1 MTEEENKINNVNKD
15 FISKKFVVK
24 NLLFYSSGVQEYEIG
39 RFIKNLDGKVEMENK
54 DGKRVNANS
63 IFKIVRLGIRHKDK
77 FTIYCYG
84 ENQEKNLKE
93 IEEFFKGIE
102 VYPIEEIKENEN
114 NKENNK

>member
-1 MTEEENKINNVNKD
+1 MTEEQKSNED
-15 FISKKFVVK
+15 FISKEFVVK
-24 NLLFYSSGVQEYEIG
+24 NLLFHSGGVEEYKIG
-39 RFIKNLDGKVEMENK
+39 KFIKNLYDKVEMENK

-63 IFKIVRLGIRHKDK
+63 VFKIIPLGIRYNDK

-84 ENQEKNLKE
+84 ENKEKNLKE
-93 IEEFFKGIE
+93 IEEFFKSIE